1 VPDVTESQEQVRQAL
16 RDLGQELSKAMDQAQ
31 RLARQAA
38 DDVSR
43 LVGDPPLR
51 RPKRAPDSPTELIRE
66 IARLRDEGLITEEEF
81 QAKKA
86 DLLSRL

>member
-1 VPDVTESQEQVRQAL
+1 VSEPQEQVKQAL
-16 RDLGQELSKAMDQAQ
+16 RDLGQELSKALEQAQ

-38 DDVSR
+38 DDVSK
-43 LVGDPPLR
+43 LVGDPPR
-51 RPKRAPDSPTELIRE
+51 RRSKRAPDAPADLIRE

-86 DLLSRL
+86 ELLSRL

>member
-16 RDLGQELSKAMDQAQ
+16 RELGQELSKAMDQAQ

-38 DDVSR
+38 EDVSR

-81 QAKKA
+81 EAKKA

>member
-1 VPDVTESQEQVRQAL
+1 MTESQEQVRQAL

-38 DDVSR
+38 EDVSK

-66 IARLRDEGLITEEEF
+66 IARLRDEDLITEEEF

>member
-1 VPDVTESQEQVRQAL
+1 MTESQEQVRQAL

-38 DDVSR
+38 DDVSK

-51 RPKRAPDSPTELIRE
+51 RPKRAPDAPTELIRE
-66 IARLRDEGLITEEEF
+66 IARLRDEGLITDEEF

>member
-1 VPDVTESQEQVRQAL
+1 MTESQEQVRQAL

-38 DDVSR
+38 DDVSK
-43 LVGDPPLR
+43 LVGDQPLR
-51 RPKRAPDSPTELIRE
+51 RPKRAPDAPTELIRE

>member
-1 VPDVTESQEQVRQAL
+1 VTESQEQVRQAL
-16 RDLGQELSKAMDQAQ
+16 RDLGQELGKAMEQAQ

-38 DDVSR
+38 EDLSK

-51 RPKRAPDSPTELIRE
+51 RPKGGADSPTALIRE

-86 DLLSRL
+86 ELLSRL

>member
-1 VPDVTESQEQVRQAL
+1 MTESQEQVRQAL

-38 DDVSR
+38 DDVSK
-43 LVGDPPLR
+43 LMGDPPLR

-66 IARLRDEGLITEEEF
+66 IARLRDEDLITEEEF

>member
-1 VPDVTESQEQVRQAL
+1 VSESQEQIRQAL
-16 RDLGQELSKAMDQAQ
+16 RELGQELSKAMEQAQ

-51 RPKRAPDSPTELIRE
+51 RGRRAPDSPADLIRE
-66 IARLRDEGLITEEEF
+66 IARLRDEGLISEEEF

>member
-1 VPDVTESQEQVRQAL
+1 VSEPQEQVRQAL
-16 RDLGQELSKAMDQAQ
+16 RDLGQELTKAMDQAQ

-51 RPKRAPDSPTELIRE
+51 RSKRAPDAPTELIRE

-86 DLLSRL
+86 ELLSRL

>member
-1 VPDVTESQEQVRQAL
+1 MTESQEQVRQAL

-38 DDVSR
+38 DDVSK

-51 RPKRAPDSPTELIRE
+51 RPKRAPESPTELIRE
-66 IARLRDEGLITEEEF
+66 IARLRDEDLITEEEF

>member
-1 VPDVTESQEQVRQAL
+1 MTESQEQVRQAL

-66 IARLRDEGLITEEEF
+66 IARLRDEDLITEEEF

>member
-1 VPDVTESQEQVRQAL
+1 MTESQEQVRQAL

-38 DDVSR
+38 DDVSK

-51 RPKRAPDSPTELIRE
+51 RPKRAPDSPTEPIRE
-66 IARLRDEGLITEEEF
+66 IARLRDEDLITEEEF

>member
-1 VPDVTESQEQVRQAL
+1 MTESQEQVRQAL

-38 DDVSR
+38 DDVSK

-51 RPKRAPDSPTELIRE
+51 RPKRAPDAPTELIRE

>member
-1 VPDVTESQEQVRQAL
+1 VTEPQDQVRQAL
-16 RDLGQELSKAMDQAQ
+16 RDLGQELTKAMEQAQ

-38 DDVSR
+38 DDLSK
-43 LVGDPPLR
+43 LVGDVPR
-51 RPKRAPDSPTELIRE
+51 RRSKRAPDAPTELIRE

-86 DLLSRL
+86 ELLSRL

>member
-1 VPDVTESQEQVRQAL
+1 MTESQEQVRQAL
-16 RDLGQELSKAMDQAQ
+16 RDLGQELSKATDQAQ

-38 DDVSR
+38 DDVSK

-51 RPKRAPDSPTELIRE
+51 RPKRASDSPTELIRE
-66 IARLRDEGLITEEEF
+66 IARLRDEDLITEEEF